1 MTNKQIRQCKNIK
14 AMSNSSMNCIIIEDY
29 EESRKLVE
37 IFVKKTRMLNLVG
50 SYESAVDAINDID
63 QKANVELVLLDIELP
78 EMSGME
84 YLRTLQIQPV
94 VIILS
99 AQEKYALEAYE
110 YDVTDY
116 ILKPITYA
124 RFYKAV
130 SKAYTRWKK
139 DRNIQKSQD
148 EIFVRK
154 GSSLVKFNF
163 HEILW
168 IEALENY
175 VLLNTIREKLTVHFT
190 MKAILEK
197 LPPDFFQ
204 QVHRSYIVNLNKI
217 QLIKNN
223 NLFITEGPEAKR
235 IPIGKSYKDQLFSSL
250 NLMSH

>member
-1 MTNKQIRQCKNIK
+1 MP
-14 AMSNSSMNCIIIEDY
+14 NSAMNCIIIEDY

-37 IFVKKTRMLNLVG
+37 IFVQKTRMLNLIG
-50 SYESAVDAINDID
+50 SYESAVDAINNHDPKNIVD
-63 QKANVELVLLDIELP
+63 LVLLDIELP

-84 YLRTLQIQPV
+84 YLRTLQSNPV

-99 AQEKYALEAYE
+99 AQEKYALEAFE

-116 ILKPITYA
+116 ILKPVTYA

-130 SKAYTRWKK
+130 SKAYLRWKK
-139 DRNIQKSQD
+139 GQNVLRTVH
-148 EIFVRK
+148 EIFIRK
-154 GSSLVKFNF
+154 GSSLVKFSF
-163 HEILW
+163 EDILW
-168 IEALENY
+168 VEALENY
-175 VLLNTIREKLTVHFT
+175 VLLNTVKEKLTVHFT

-197 LPPDFFQ
+197 LPPDYFQ

-223 NLFITEGPEAKR
+223 NIFITEGPEAKR
-235 IPIGKSYKDQLFSSL
+235 IPIGKSYKEHLLVSL

>member
-1 MTNKQIRQCKNIK
+1 MQQQ
-14 AMSNSSMNCIIIEDY
+14 SMNCIIIEDY

-37 IFVKKTRMLNLVG
+37 IFVVKTRMLNLVG
-50 SYESAVDAINDID
+50 SYESAVEAINKHNPK
-63 QKANVELVLLDIELP
+63 QKVDLVLLDIELP

-84 YLRTLQIQPV
+84 YLKTLQTNPV

-130 SKAYTRWKK
+130 SKAYTRWRK
-139 DRNIQKSQD
+139 DQNIQRLQD

-154 GSSLVKFNF
+154 GSSLVKFGYS
-163 HEILW
+163 EILW
-168 IEALENY
+168 VEALENY
-175 VLLNTIREKLTVHFT
+175 VMLNTVREKLTVHFT
-190 MKAILEK
+190 MKAILDK
-197 LPPDFFQ
+197 LPADNFQ
-204 QVHRSYIVNLNKI
+204 QVHRSYIVNINKI

-223 NLFITEGPEAKR
+223 NIFITEGPEAKR
-235 IPIGKSYKDQLFSSL
+235 IPIGKSYKEQLIASL